1 MAAGKSRGSAAVK
14 RPLSP
19 HLQIYTPSS
28 SMVMSILH
36 RLTGV
41 ALYAGT
47 LLLVCWLVA
56 AAAGPE
62 PFAKVSAH
70 FNSLPGRI
78 VLFGYTWALF
88 HHMIGGVRHFIW
100 DTGAGHELK
109 SITLLSWSTLALSA
123 LLTLLVWVSVWSAG
137 TGVVAP

>member
-1 MAAGKSRGSAAVK
+1 MAAGKSRGAAAVK

-19 HLQIYTPSS
+19 HLQIYAPSS

-36 RLTGV
+36 RLTGA
-41 ALYAGT
+41 ALYVGT

-56 AAAGPE
+56 AATGPE
-62 PFAKVSAH
+62 AFAEVSAH

-88 HHMIGGVRHFIW
+88 QHMIGGVRHFIW

-109 SITLLSWSTLALSA
+109 SITLLSWSTLALSV
-123 LLTLLVWVSVWSAG
+123 LLTFLVWVSVWSAG